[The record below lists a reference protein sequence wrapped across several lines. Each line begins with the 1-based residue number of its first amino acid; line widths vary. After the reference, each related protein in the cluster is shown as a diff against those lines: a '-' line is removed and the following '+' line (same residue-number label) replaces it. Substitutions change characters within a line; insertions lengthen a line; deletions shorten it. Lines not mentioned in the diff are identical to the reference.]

1 VRSAREARTTGS
13 ARPSDRGP
21 LGTRV
26 ASVLAGSWRLT
37 PPELDVSAQ
46 ELIQAATLLL
56 RTGGAGLAWWKI
68 RRSALADLPAS
79 RELHQA
85 YRLFI
90 LHGALR
96 EERVAKA
103 FAILRAAV
111 VEPILGKG
119 WAIARLYPDPGLRP
133 YGDVDLYVR
142 PEQHAAAVA
151 ALGNPQEEG
160 VDLHAGFAELDDR
173 SAQPLFARSRVAPLG
188 GVEVR
193 VFGPADH
200 LRLLALHMLR
210 HGILR
215 PLWLCDVAL
224 ALESRPADLDWAVL
238 SSGSPRR
245 TEAVRCAVG
254 LARQLLG
261 ASLDG
266 VPVADRAVRLPR
278 WIVPVVLR
286 QWSTFKVPHGSRAP
300 MAASLRRPAAF
311 LRSLFLRWPNPI
323 EATVCVGGPF
333 NDLPRLPFQ
342 IGTCL
347 LRSAR
352 FARNR

>member
-1 VRSAREARTTGS
+1 MSAADLIAAAPMLLPTGS
-13 ARPSDRGP
+13 
-21 LGTRV
+21 
-26 ASVLAGSWRLT
+26 
-37 PPELDVSAQ
+37 
-46 ELIQAATLLL
+46 
-56 RTGGAGLAWWKI
+56 AGLAWWKI
-68 RRSALADLPAS
+68 RASPLAANRAFD
-79 RELHQA
+79 ELHQA
-85 YRLFI
+85 YRLI
-90 LHGALR
+90 AVQAAVHEL
-96 EERVAKA
+96 RVARA
-103 FAILRAAV
+103 FAVLRAAG

-142 PEQHAAAVA
+142 PEQHAAAVT
-151 ALGNPQEEG
+151 ALGNPQAEG
-160 VDLHAGFAELDDR
+160 VDLHAGLAELDDR
-173 SAQPLFARSRVAPLG
+173 SWEPLFARSRVATLG

-224 ALESRPADLDWAVL
+224 ALESRPADLDWAVVT
-238 SSGSPRR
+238 SGRPRR
-245 TEAVRCAVG
+245 TEGVRCAVG

-266 VPVADRAVRLPR
+266 VPVAEHAVRLPR
-278 WIVPVVLR
+278 WIVPAVLR
-286 QWSTFKVPHGSRAP
+286 QWSAFKVPHGSRAP
-300 MAASLRRPAAF
+300 MAASGRRPAAF

-323 EATVCVGGPF
+323 EATVGVGGPF

-352 FARNR
+352 FARSLGEPPRALTAPRRGS